1 MKISRYLFQINLT
14 NNAVRKGFTRNRKQ
28 EIYLSGKYT
37 NNLAYLLNI
46 STQDLKNT
54 IWSMLGIL
62 LGLWISGCAAPS
74 SNISPESENKLLVV
88 STSTIIADMTEKIGG
103 DEIEHQ
109 GIIKPGADP
118 HIYEPVPTDSVAFEK
133 ADLIIYNGY
142 NLEPALIKLMN
153 AAGIKAQKL
162 AVGEK
167 VKPLQNLGKGE
178 LVPDPHVWG
187 DAENGIVMVKGIRDA
202 LIELSPED
210 KEVFMENAAKLVEEL
225 GQVDIWIMEQIGTIP
240 EGQRRLVTTHDAFE
254 YYAKAYGLEM
264 TGTLIGM
271 STEEQPSAQTLKNLV
286 EEIKKT
292 GVPAIFAETT
302 INPKLIT
309 TVAEEAGVKLA
320 PRELYSDSIGAPGSE
335 GDSYT
340 KMLVSNTQTIVEAL
354 GGEYTA
360 FKLQITELLEKQSR
374 N

>member
-142 NLEPALIKLMN
+142 NLEPTLIKLMN

-271 STEEQPSAQTLKNLV
+271 STEEQPSAQTVKNLV
-286 EEIKKT
+286 KEIKKS

-309 TVAEEAGVKLA
+309 TVAQEAGVRLA

-340 KMLVSNTQTIVEAL
+340 KMLVSNTQAIVEAL

-360 FKLQITELLEKQSR
+360 FELQITGTLEK

>member
-1 MKISRYLFQINLT
+1 MKISKYLSKIYLT
-14 NNAVRKGFTRNRKQ
+14 NSSARKGLTRNREQ
-28 EIYLSGKYT
+28 EKYPSSKST
-37 NNLAYLLNI
+37 NNFAYLLNI
-46 STQDLKNT
+46 STKGLKQNM
-54 IWSMLGIL
+54 WSVLGIL
-62 LGLWISGCAAPS
+62 LGLWISSCAAPS
-74 SNISPESENKLLVV
+74 SNIVAEGEDKLLVV
-88 STSTIIADMTEKIGG
+88 STSTIIADMVEKIGE

-109 GIIKPGADP
+109 GIMEPGADP
-118 HIYEPVPTDSVAFEK
+118 HIYEPVPADIVAFEK

-153 AAGIKAQKL
+153 ATGIKAQKL

-167 VKPLQNLGKGE
+167 VTPLQNLEKGE
-178 LVPDPHVWG
+178 LLPDPHIWG

-210 KEVFMENAAKLVEEL
+210 QEVFMENAAKLVEEL
-225 GQVDIWIMEQIGTIP
+225 RQIDIWMRKQIETIP

-254 YYAKAYGLEM
+254 YYGKAYGLEM
-264 TGTLIGM
+264 TGTLIGV
-271 STEEQPSAQTLKNLV
+271 STEEQPSAQTVKNLV

-292 GVPAIFAETT
+292 GVLAIFAETT

-320 PRELYSDSIGAPGSE
+320 PRELYSDSIGALGSE

-360 FKLQITELLEKQSR
+360 FKLQITELLEKNER

>member
-271 STEEQPSAQTLKNLV
+271 STEEQPSAQTVKNLV
-286 EEIKKT
+286 KEIKKS

-309 TVAEEAGVKLA
+309 TVAQEAGVQLA

-340 KMLVSNTQTIVEAL
+340 KMLVSNTQAIVEAL

-360 FKLQITELLEKQSR
+360 FELQITGTLEK
-374 N
+374 NELN